1 MPHILYYS
9 TQRLALVSLL
19 TLSLSATASSGRWG
33 ILELPSSPS
42 SNYERFKYQFISH
55 NLTSLL
61 DKALSNSRSL
71 SSAKSK
77 VESLKSENNLSDT
90 IGVNAKLAHNLK
102 LTSARLETSFN
113 LNNEPVVFQVVNFT
127 TLVYT
132 LEYNTFVPH
141 TRLIYTRSILDK
153 IGHVGLVFHKK
164 W

>member
-1 MPHILYYS
+1 
-9 TQRLALVSLL
+9 
-19 TLSLSATASSGRWG
+19 
-33 ILELPSSPS
+33 
-42 SNYERFKYQFISH
+42 
-55 NLTSLL
+55 
-61 DKALSNSRSL
+61 
-71 SSAKSK
+71 